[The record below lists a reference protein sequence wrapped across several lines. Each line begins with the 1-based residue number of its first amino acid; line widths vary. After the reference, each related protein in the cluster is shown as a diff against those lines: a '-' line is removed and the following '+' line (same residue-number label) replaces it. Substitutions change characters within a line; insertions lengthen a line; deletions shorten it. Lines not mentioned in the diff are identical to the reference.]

1 MLCYREKRE
10 VRETRKEG
18 GKTRL
23 SAAVAQAAGRSRHDG
38 CRSIA
43 ARADR
48 ESMSGLSR
56 FEYDF
61 EELVHT
67 RAARILSGYYKMR
80 LLYSPP
86 SVDLMCESS
95 LKDFQVQHEFQE
107 NGKNLFL
114 PFVFIKV

>member
-1 MLCYREKRE
+1 MWWKNEPNQLMLCYREKRE

-107 NGKNLFL
+107 NGK
-114 PFVFIKV
+114 